1 MREKII
7 YILTIILSISI
18 GVIGTILVYD
28 SRSGKIREII
38 EKEIR
43 EVTITESDTIKPAI
57 DKIYDAVVMVE
68 TYKGNRL
75 VTTGTGF
82 VYKKDDKVGYI
93 ITNHHVIEDG
103 NTIKVINNNGQTT
116 DAKVLGSDAYADI
129 AVLSIDKE
137 AVLQVAE
144 IGNSTELELGDT
156 LFTVGTPLGSEYM
169 GTVTKGILSGK
180 NRTVTVSLSKG
191 DFMMEVLQTDAA
203 INPGNSGGP
212 LVNINGQV
220 VGVNSLKLVKDE
232 IEGMGFAIPIELV
245 MTSVQHLEK
254 GEEIKRPLLGVEML
268 DVTNTY
274 ALYLNDIY
282 LDQDFKNGVVVVNVM
297 PNTPAAAKLQKSDVI
312 LEINGTKI
320 NDIGHFRFILYKYS
334 VGDTIKIKYY
344 RDGKIQEVDVYLNK
358 SIEDA

>member
-180 NRTVTVSLSKG
+180 NRTVTVSLSQG

>member
-156 LFTVGTPLGSEYM
+156 LFTEQ
-169 GTVTKGILSGK
+169 
-180 NRTVTVSLSKG
+180 
-191 DFMMEVLQTDAA
+191 LQ
-203 INPGNSGGP
+203 
-212 LVNINGQV
+212 LV
-220 VGVNSLKLVKDE
+220 
-232 IEGMGFAIPIELV
+232 
-245 MTSVQHLEK
+245 
-254 GEEIKRPLLGVEML
+254 
-268 DVTNTY
+268 
-274 ALYLNDIY
+274 
-282 LDQDFKNGVVVVNVM
+282 
-297 PNTPAAAKLQKSDVI
+297 
-312 LEINGTKI
+312 
-320 NDIGHFRFILYKYS
+320 
-334 VGDTIKIKYY
+334 
-344 RDGKIQEVDVYLNK
+344 
-358 SIEDA
+358 